1 MVSTTTFNDE
11 DIMEP
16 TIGLRALLATIWR
29 KRRIWLITGLVGL
42 VVGASLHVVIP
53 KTYTAETDLYLTV
66 PAGSNAVDVMAGN
79 VSLLDTQV
87 VAEKAIAAGHLNATP
102 HALLSRYSG
111 LAVSDNI
118 MSIKFTGSSA
128 EEAVA
133 GARAVG
139 NAFLA
144 VQANE
149 LGLQTNALVK
159 GLRSQIGSLNTE
171 INTLDSQINNLSG
184 AGTGQSTQLANLIN
198 QRSENEASV
207 STLQTQ
213 VQQALLNEQSTD
225 HSNSILDPSA
235 LVPVSTKKVLIE
247 DGLSGLVAGIAL
259 GIVFVIFRT
268 LLADRPVDRATV
280 ASTLGAPVELSL
292 ERYRSP
298 YLRRKRRLSQLLTK
312 PTPSLRMIERR
323 LRSHLESAPGSA
335 LAVVAVGNAEPAAL
349 AMGALAFDLSSEGH
363 RVMVVD
369 AAENRPLA
377 SIVGISP
384 ESGSLEA
391 FQLETGNGPPVKVLV
406 APDDPM
412 RMAQKP
418 PPDDTDAL
426 LVLLTLDA
434 AFGAEQITPWVTDA
448 VLILSPGGVTLTRM
462 DLTRDMLRESGIS
475 LRSVILLDA
484 DPHDETSGALG
495 PADLRLTPAEAE
507 TADTSV

>member
-1 MVSTTTFNDE
+1 M
-11 DIMEP
+11 
-16 TIGLRALLATIWR
+16 
-29 KRRIWLITGLVGL
+29 
-42 VVGASLHVVIP
+42 
-53 KTYTAETDLYLTV
+53 
-66 PAGSNAVDVMAGN
+66 
-79 VSLLDTQV
+79 
-87 VAEKAIAAGHLNATP
+87 
-102 HALLSRYSG
+102 
-111 LAVSDNI
+111 
-118 MSIKFTGSSA
+118 
-128 EEAVA
+128 
-133 GARAVG
+133 
-139 NAFLA
+139 
-144 VQANE
+144 
-149 LGLQTNALVK
+149 
-159 GLRSQIGSLNTE
+159 
-171 INTLDSQINNLSG
+171 
-184 AGTGQSTQLANLIN
+184 
-198 QRSENEASV
+198 
-207 STLQTQ
+207 
-213 VQQALLNEQSTD
+213 
-225 HSNSILDPSA
+225 
-235 LVPVSTKKVLIE
+235 
-247 DGLSGLVAGIAL
+247 
-259 GIVFVIFRT
+259 
-268 LLADRPVDRATV
+268 
-280 ASTLGAPVELSL
+280 SL

>member
-268 LLADRPVDRATV
+268 LLADRPVDSRRPWRPP
-280 ASTLGAPVELSL
+280 LG
-292 ERYRSP
+292 R
-298 YLRRKRRLSQLLTK
+298 Q
-312 PTPSLRMIERR
+312 
-323 LRSHLESAPGSA
+323 
-335 LAVVAVGNAEPAAL
+335 
-349 AMGALAFDLSSEGH
+349 SS
-363 RVMVVD
+363 
-369 AAENRPLA
+369 
-377 SIVGISP
+377 
-384 ESGSLEA
+384 
-391 FQLETGNGPPVKVLV
+391 
-406 APDDPM
+406 
-412 RMAQKP
+412 
-418 PPDDTDAL
+418 
-426 LVLLTLDA
+426 
-434 AFGAEQITPWVTDA
+434 
-448 VLILSPGGVTLTRM
+448 
-462 DLTRDMLRESGIS
+462 
-475 LRSVILLDA
+475 
-484 DPHDETSGALG
+484 
-495 PADLRLTPAEAE
+495 
-507 TADTSV
+507 